1 MQSHVV
7 KQYFRNIQWW
17 LIFGLVYHITPEKT
31 AAHSYGQLLYFTDIL
46 NYVKLDKI
54 EKRESNNVT
63 ILPTHSPYKSKTT
76 VLLHVFHWTSE
87 HTRGIL
93 RLLTCM
99 HALQVYELYSRTVCT
114 YINKHTHINLT
125 EKSKSVS
132 TNTYTNYGYT
142 LQ

>member
-17 LIFGLVYHITPEKT
+17 LIFGLVYHITHVKLQLIRMV
-31 AAHSYGQLLYFTDIL
+31 SYCILRAYL

-54 EKRESNNVT
+54 EKRESNNM
-63 ILPTHSPYKSKTT
+63 ILPTHSPYKSKTA

-87 HTRGIL
+87 HIRVIL